1 MSGQIEP
8 DVCSTELAESLSRL
22 AMPAARD
29 DVGLS
34 NGKILT
40 AGGGVCWR
48 AFFRALEI
56 RGLICCQGALSL
68 SPPSSQHSSS
78 LRQAITMCR
87 LRNSP
92 NHSDTTSIY
101 VSAPLCSQLQSS
113 MRLYFIF
120 ERRALVEVC
129 DLSRWQQPRTI
140 SEYI

>member
-40 AGGGVCWR
+40 AGGGVCWH

-56 RGLICCQGALSL
+56 RGLIHN
-68 SPPSSQHSSS
+68 QH
-78 LRQAITMCR
+78 LRIRYSMQPAAII
-87 LRNSP
+87 
-92 NHSDTTSIY
+92 D
-101 VSAPLCSQLQSS
+101 
-113 MRLYFIF
+113 
-120 ERRALVEVC
+120 EVVFHF
-129 DLSRWQQPRTI
+129 
-140 SEYI
+140 

>member
-40 AGGGVCWR
+40 AGGGVCWH

-68 SPPSSQHSSS
+68 PSQ
-78 LRQAITMCR
+78 
-87 LRNSP
+87 
-92 NHSDTTSIY
+92 
-101 VSAPLCSQLQSS
+101 
-113 MRLYFIF
+113 
-120 ERRALVEVC
+120 
-129 DLSRWQQPRTI
+129 
-140 SEYI
+140 